1 MTMDL
6 IAEHGEQHFNNNA
19 WNQLLQ
25 MALQHGWQPAGV
37 LKSERPD
44 AEDEDGPEGEVEEEG
59 WEEDEPDE
67 EAEGEEEPE
76 GLGEEAEGVEIP
88 EDHPLARVIRSLFPR
103 SGDPVVGGYFV
114 NDGQRV
120 TAEDARALADALERA
135 LPDIPDHDAMA
146 HKTFEHPSEPGVR
159 LVAIDTPASPYEWFS
174 GDKKRLVRQFI
185 DFCRQGGF
193 EIW

>member
-6 IAEHGEQHFNNNA
+6 IAPHGEQHFNNNA
-19 WNQLLQ
+19 WNQLLE

-37 LKSERPD
+37 LKPERTDFEDEDEGFEDEPED
-44 AEDEDGPEGEVEEEG
+44 LEGEAEDE
-59 WEEDEPDE
+59 EDEESAGLPAE
-67 EAEGEEEPE
+67 EVPA
-76 GLGEEAEGVEIP
+76 
-88 EDHPLARVIRSLFPR
+88 DHPLARLIKSLFPH
-103 SGDPVVGGYFV
+103 SKDPLLGGYFV

-120 TAEDARALADALERA
+120 TAEDVGALADALERA

-159 LVAIDTPASPYEWFS
+159 LVPIDTPTSPYEWFS
-174 GDKKRLVRQFI
+174 GDKKGLVRQFI
-185 DFCRQGGF
+185 AYCRRGGF

>member
-1 MTMDL
+1 
-6 IAEHGEQHFNNNA
+6 AE
-19 WNQLLQ
+19 
-25 MALQHGWQPAGV
+25 
-37 LKSERPD
+37 S
-44 AEDEDGPEGEVEEEG
+44 VEM
-59 WEEDEPDE
+59 
-67 EAEGEEEPE
+67 
-76 GLGEEAEGVEIP
+76 P
-88 EDHPLARVIRSLFPR
+88 EDHPLARLIRSLFPR
-103 SGDPVVGGYFV
+103 SGDPVLGGYFV

-135 LPDIPDHDAMA
+135 LPDIPDHDAMP

-159 LVAIDTPASPYEWFS
+159 LVALDPRASPYEWFS